1 MAVHSTSKSSSG
13 SVRLKLC
20 WYALIALALAVSVM
34 TGILALDIRT
44 LGIICLCLVC
54 ELVDSSL
61 GMGYGTTLTPL
72 LLAFGFE
79 PLQLVPTI
87 LVSELFS
94 GFAAYAFHH
103 ESGNVSV
110 AKNSVHR
117 RVAIVLSVCSLA
129 GVALGVR
136 LAFALPKT
144 VLVRLIATVIVIAGV
159 FILWTRGRHAEF
171 RTWKLVLLGSVASFN
186 KALSGGGYGP
196 LMTSGQILCGI
207 PGRAAVA
214 LTSLAEGFTC
224 LAGAGLFLLMG
235 ERLDPALLVPVLT
248 GALASVPLSA
258 GIVRRVPE
266 HALGKA
272 IGWATVLLG
281 SFAFLRSLHG

>member
-1 MAVHSTSKSSSG
+1 MKVRSASSSLSA
-13 SVRLKLC
+13 SVMVKLC
-20 WYALIALALAVSVM
+20 WYALLALALYVSFEAG
-34 TGILALDIRT
+34 TLTLDSKTLGILA
-44 LGIICLCLVC
+44 LCLVC
-54 ELVDSSL
+54 ELVDGSL

-72 LLAFGFE
+72 LLAMGFE

-87 LVSELFS
+87 LVSELCS

-110 AKNSVHR
+110 VGDKLHR
-117 RVAIVLSVCSLA
+117 RVAIVLSACSLV
-129 GVALGVR
+129 GVGVGVR

-144 VLVRLIATVIVIAGV
+144 ALVRVIATIIVVAGV
-159 FILWTRGRHAEF
+159 FILLTRDRHASF

-196 LMTSGQILCGI
+196 LMTSGQILCGV

-235 ERLDPALLVPVLT
+235 QRLDPALLVPVLI

-258 GIVRRVPE
+258 GIVRRVHE
-266 HALGKA
+266 RILARA
-272 IGWATVLLG
+272 IGWMTVLLG
-281 SFAFLRSLHG
+281 VFALVRSF